1 MTDRRSFVRSALG
14 ASALGAVGSMLLPL
28 RRALAAEVGGNQLK
42 FVFVVNYGGWDP
54 TRVLAPEFDNPNVD
68 MERDAEVGR
77 VGDLLFTDHAARPSV
92 RSFFERHAARSLI
105 LKGMLSPSIAHENC
119 LKWMM
124 CGTTN
129 ETASD
134 WPAILA
140 AAQADTFALP
150 HMVVA
155 GPSFPGALA
164 GVVTRTGTS
173 GQLAGL
179 MSGDILALSD
189 LSTAPPSR
197 TAEAVMDS
205 YLRRRAAALGQSAAT
220 AREAAY
226 AAAFE
231 GSLGQAGDL
240 KDLLHVMD
248 WSSASS
254 LGAQVRLAVDALSQ
268 RVSRCATISYSGS
281 GWDTHVNNDTG
292 QSTNWEGL
300 FAGLVTLMDRLA
312 ASPGDGGGSLADE
325 TIVVV
330 VSEMGRT
337 PRLNAN
343 QGKDHWPYTSMLMT
357 GPLITGGRVV
367 GGYDDLYYGLPL
379 DPESGEPDEGGAQLT
394 TAAMGATLLQMCDI
408 DPADY
413 LAGTNP
419 MPGILQ

>member
-1 MTDRRSFVRSALG
+1 MLTRRHLLHMG
-14 ASALGAVGSMLLPL
+14 AAG
-28 RRALAAEVGGNQLK
+28 ALAPMMLPIRHAHAATSPAQLK
-42 FVFVVNYGGWDP
+42 FIYVVNYGGWDP
-54 TRVLAPEFDNPNVD
+54 TRVFAAEFDNPNVD
-68 MERDAEVGR
+68 MERDAQVGR
-77 VGDLLFTDHAARPSV
+77 VGDLLFTDHEARPSV
-92 RSFFERHAARSLI
+92 RAYFERYASRSLI

-140 AAQADTFALP
+140 SARASEFALP

-173 GQLAGL
+173 GQLSGL

-189 LSTAPPSR
+189 VPTTGPGR
-197 TAEAVMDS
+197 TAESVMDS
-205 YLRRRAAALGQSAAT
+205 YLRRRAAGLSTTART
-220 AREAAY
+220 AREAAF

-231 GSLGQAGDL
+231 SSVGQAGDL

-248 WSSASS
+248 WSSAAS

-268 RVSRCATISYSGS
+268 KVSRCATIAYSGG

-292 QSTNWEGL
+292 QSANFEGL
-300 FAGLVTLMDRLA
+300 FAGLVTLMDRL
-312 ASPGDGGGSLADE
+312 SGTPGELGGTLADE

-337 PRLNAN
+337 PQLNAGM
-343 QGKDHWPYTSMLMT
+343 GKDHWPYTAMLMT
-357 GPLITGGRVV
+357 GPVITGGRVV
-367 GGYDDLYYGLPL
+367 GGYDDLYYGMPV
-379 DPESGEPDEGGAQLT
+379 DPTTGEVAEDGEQLT
-394 TAAMGATLLQMCDI
+394 TAAMGASLLQLCDI
-408 DPADY
+408 DPGDW
-413 LAGTNP
+413 LAGTSP
-419 MPGILQ
+419 LPGILRA